1 MYEKIINIHGVPRS
15 GTSWLGSIVNSSPD
29 VLYKYQPLYQRP
41 IKGMISHESTKEE
54 LKDYFDIIYYFSD
67 KEMSLSDETVK
78 GLSPK
83 FIIKEKNPKIL
94 VSKHVRHHYLVPHLL
109 ENIDNLKIV
118 GIMRNP
124 CGVLNSWRFCDLP
137 TYNQEWDFSEEWRFA
152 QSKNQFRPEWY
163 YGFHRWKEV
172 AKLFL
177 EMKKKYPSK
186 FYLIQYENMVV
197 DLNSEVVKIFDF
209 CELEITDQTRDF
221 CNLSQT
227 KTVADAHSV
236 YRGKKNIFDWKE
248 MLDKTIVQ
256 SIYNEL
262 KDTELEQFY

>member
-1 MYEKIINIHGVPRS
+1 
-15 GTSWLGSIVNSSPD
+15 
-29 VLYKYQPLYQRP
+29 
-41 IKGMISHESTKEE
+41 
-54 LKDYFDIIYYFSD
+54 
-67 KEMSLSDETVK
+67 
-78 GLSPK
+78 
-83 FIIKEKNPKIL
+83 
-94 VSKHVRHHYLVPHLL
+94 
-109 ENIDNLKIV
+109 LKIV

-248 MLDKTIVQ
+248 LLDKTIVQ